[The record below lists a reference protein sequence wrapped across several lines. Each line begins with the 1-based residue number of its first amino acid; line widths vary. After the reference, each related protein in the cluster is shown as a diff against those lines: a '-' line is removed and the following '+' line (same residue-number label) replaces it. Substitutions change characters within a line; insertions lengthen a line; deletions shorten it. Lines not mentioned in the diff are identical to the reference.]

1 MRKKKNKH
9 IEGQPTLKH
18 DDDPTASGMSMNI
31 RRNAGKQ
38 NIKHEYVPYGNWYES
53 EEQTP
58 GG

>member
-1 MRKKKNKH
+1 MSL
-9 IEGQPTLKH
+9 IMP
-18 DDDPTASGMSMNI
+18 SGMSMNI